1 VAIPV
6 RRCNVTGRIS
16 RFFLFTIVLAAQP
29 LLRAQEIIVPAGT
42 ILQCTLTEPSL
53 SSKTVEV
60 EDPILC
66 DAGPIHEFGVSVFP
80 RGAILGGRLAEY
92 RDPGHFWGK
101 GWMQLNFDRILLP
114 GAEMAISTKVIS
126 APKLKVDAHGKI
138 RGRGHAGRDAVEWAI
153 PVLWPEKVLTL
164 PMRGPRPIL
173 KGESRIT
180 VKLMQDLSIPE
191 GVEGLHSYRP
201 QLRPG
206 VFRTNPQIE
215 PTRRPITS
223 LAERAPQLWPST
235 IALTSRPS
243 AEGSE
248 PRLLSASQASGSDLP
263 ASEKITLLVLRD
275 GRARVVTDYWFE
287 LGERIRYVSVD
298 GSTGLLPIGSLDLK
312 TTVKLNRER
321 GVDFVIHEK
330 EVDE

>member
-1 VAIPV
+1 M
-6 RRCNVTGRIS
+6 TGRIS
-16 RFFLFTIVLAAQP
+16 RLVLPIVVLAAFP

-42 ILQCTLTEPSL
+42 ILQCTLTDPNL

-114 GAEMAISTKVIS
+114 GAEMPISTKVIS

-138 RGRGHAGRDAVEWAI
+138 RGRGHAGRDVAEWAI
-153 PVLWPEKVLTL
+153 PILWPEKVLTL
-164 PMRGPRPIL
+164 PMRGPRPVL

-180 VKLMQDLSIPE
+180 LKLMQDLSMPE
-191 GVEGLHSYRP
+191 GVEGVRAYRP

-206 VFRTNPQIE
+206 LFRTNPQIE
-215 PTRRPITS
+215 PNPRPLRS
-223 LAERAPQLWPST
+223 LAERASQLSASPV
-235 IALTSRPS
+235 ALTSQTTGEPS
-243 AEGSE
+243 ESRQVPGSE
-248 PRLLSASQASGSDLP
+248 RV
-263 ASEKITLLVLRD
+263 TLLILKD
-275 GRARVVTDYWFE
+275 GRGRIVTDYWFE
-287 LGERIRYVSVD
+287 YGERIRFVSPD
-298 GSTGLLPIGSLDLK
+298 GTTGLLPIGVLDLG

-321 GVDFVIHEK
+321 GVDFVIHGKDVEN
-330 EVDE
+330 